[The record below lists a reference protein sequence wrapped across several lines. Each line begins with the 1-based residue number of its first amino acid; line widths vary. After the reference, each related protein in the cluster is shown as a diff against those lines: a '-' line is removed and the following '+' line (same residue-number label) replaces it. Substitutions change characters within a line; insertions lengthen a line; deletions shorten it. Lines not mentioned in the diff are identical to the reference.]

1 MAYYKEHV
9 WAEVLFEV
17 MACILREDD
26 YKKVQKL
33 LTASEAGE
41 LAGNL
46 SDPIP
51 KDWMLGIF
59 GQLYPFMQ
67 LYNPPSWDKWD
78 RFYEGLYPLMTAH
91 LDLITENKDL
101 NQYLPEAKSFGVGS
115 RTTDWFDEFNIP
127 KPKFPKVNTRE
138 KSLLFK
144 FFVLPGILFGK
155 DDDAL
160 ENAFSS
166 IESHYNEQNIMS
178 VNSEI
183 NKLWGFDITF
193 EQGKQKKSKSTSF
206 LIMNPSGFWDW
217 SEPGESLIIT
227 EAFGW
232 VIKKMARDMGV
243 DISEFDAIPL

>member
-101 NQYLPEAKSFGVGS
+101 NQYLPQPH
-115 RTTDWFDEFNIP
+115 R
-127 KPKFPKVNTRE
+127 
-138 KSLLFK
+138 
-144 FFVLPGILFGK
+144 
-155 DDDAL
+155 
-160 ENAFSS
+160 SS
-166 IESHYNEQNIMS
+166 WLRLDKLHS
-178 VNSEI
+178 VKQV
-183 NKLWGFDITF
+183 KLTYHVHHPL
-193 EQGKQKKSKSTSF
+193 SVR
-206 LIMNPSGFWDW
+206 FWAW
-217 SEPGESLIIT
+217 
-227 EAFGW
+227 
-232 VIKKMARDMGV
+232 
-243 DISEFDAIPL
+243 